1 MKRSLLGY
9 KVSEVNAV
17 LDALREE
24 NEALNAAIITL
35 KTQVKNNAIE
45 KSAKSILLEE
55 ELEQCKKK
63 LIVLNQKIDLLEL
76 QNEEYLIKIE
86 ALTNENKSLM
96 KQLADPHLS
105 KFDDWECFPTLDSD
119 SSIFESI
126 KSFIVSEVR

>member
-105 KFDDWECFPTLDSD
+105 KFDD
-119 SSIFESI
+119 
-126 KSFIVSEVR
+126 